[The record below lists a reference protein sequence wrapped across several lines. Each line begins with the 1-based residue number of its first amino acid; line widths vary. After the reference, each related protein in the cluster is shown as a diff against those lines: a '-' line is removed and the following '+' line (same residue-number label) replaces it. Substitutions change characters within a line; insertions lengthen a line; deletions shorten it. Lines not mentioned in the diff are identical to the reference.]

1 MKFSIISEG
10 TYWMKCVSKKRNS
23 RWWIWAFM

>member
-23 RWWIWAFM
+23 RWWI